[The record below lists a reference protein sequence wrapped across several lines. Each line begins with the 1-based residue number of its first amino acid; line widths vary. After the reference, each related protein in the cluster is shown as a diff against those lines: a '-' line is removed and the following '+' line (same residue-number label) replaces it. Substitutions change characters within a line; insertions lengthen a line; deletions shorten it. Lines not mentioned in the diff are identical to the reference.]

1 MVDGCTEVGGV
12 PGDGGVGE
20 QGEALGS
27 DVLVVGS
34 ASVESAVV
42 GEEQLTAEGV
52 EGFALQTDA
61 FCTFTRPTPSPT
73 PTQATPVSSNG
84 APLRCGGS
92 PLSY

>member
-1 MVDGCTEVGGV
+1 MAAPRYGV

-61 FCTFTRPTPSPT
+61 FCTFTRPTPT
-73 PTQATPVSSNG
+73 PRNRGIITHA
-84 APLRCGGS
+84 GGKDLDGELWRW
-92 PLSY
+92 LS